1 MDNIHFYKMNG
12 LGNDFVIF
20 DQRVKKRKFSK
31 NDIINIS
38 NRHKGIG
45 CDQVITINMLENTN
59 DELIEFYNSNGEE
72 VYACGNGSRCVANL
86 LMNEKKINKIQIH
99 TKEKSLV
106 CKKLENDFI
115 SIDMG
120 KPKLGWKEIPLSE
133 DIKDNK
139 INYKAHE
146 IILENP
152 FFVNVGNPHIVFFV
166 KNKNDYNIDQ
176 FGPLI
181 ENDNLFPEKINV
193 SIAEIISQNK
203 ISIDVWERG
212 AGKTM
217 ACGTAACATAVAAVI
232 NQNCH
237 NNLEIILPG
246 GSLNINY
253 ELSKNI
259 IMSGKTELTFEGS
272 FEL

>member
-1 MDNIHFYKMNG
+1 M
-12 LGNDFVIF
+12 
-20 DQRVKKRKFSK
+20 
-31 NDIINIS
+31 
-38 NRHKGIG
+38 
-45 CDQVITINMLENTN
+45 
-59 DELIEFYNSNGEE
+59 
-72 VYACGNGSRCVANL
+72 
-86 LMNEKKINKIQIH
+86 
-99 TKEKSLV
+99 
-106 CKKLENDFI
+106 
-115 SIDMG
+115 
-120 KPKLGWKEIPLSE
+120 
-133 DIKDNK
+133 
-139 INYKAHE
+139 
-146 IILENP
+146 
-152 FFVNVGNPHIVFFV
+152 
-166 KNKNDYNIDQ
+166 
-176 FGPLI
+176 
-181 ENDNLFPEKINV
+181 